1 MSDIAILLITLGGV
15 FLLGVVADLIGKKTI
30 IPRVSLLILLGLVL
44 GPNVFDLLPDLQP
57 LWVDGITNLALVM
70 LGFLIGGTLTRT
82 SFLQHG
88 RAILIS
94 SLVITIGTATIM
106 FLGITLLNE
115 SLVVALVLAAT
126 ACATD
131 PAATSDVIRTSR
143 VESPLSRILLGVV
156 AIDDAWGLILF
167 SVFLILAQ
175 GLTNNHF
182 DSLILLHGL
191 WEIGGALLLGVGL
204 GFPMAYLTGRIE
216 PGEPT
221 LIEALGWVLLCGGI
235 AAWLDVSMILS
246 SMTLGVVVVNFARHH
261 NRPFHAIEGIEWPF
275 LLLFFVLTGAS
286 LNLQSVTQVAGLLVA
301 YILLRTGSRILSG
314 WLGAKFAGMPAYT
327 RPRIGWALLPQAGV
341 AIGMTLVAVQ
351 RFPELQD
358 RLLPVVVVATLVF
371 EVVGPVATRLVLSGP
386 EADSQ

>member
-1 MSDIAILLITLGGV
+1 MSEIAILLITLGAV

-30 IPRVSLLILLGLVL
+30 IPRVSLLILLGLLL
-44 GPNVFDLLPDLQP
+44 GPNVLDLLPELQP
-57 LWVDGITNLALVM
+57 HWVVGITDFALVM
-70 LGFLIGGTLTRT
+70 LGFLIGGTLTRA

-88 RAILIS
+88 RAIMVG
-94 SLVITIGTATIM
+94 SLVITISTATIM
-106 FLGITLLNE
+106 FLGISLLNE

-131 PAATSDVIRTSR
+131 PAATRDVIRTSR
-143 VESPLSRILLGVV
+143 VESPLSGVLLGVV

-191 WEIGGALLLGVGL
+191 WEIGGALLLGTAL

-221 LIEALGWVLLCGGI
+221 LIEALGWVLLCGGM
-235 AAWLDVSMILS
+235 AVWLDVSMILS
-246 SMTLGVVVVNFARHH
+246 SMTLGVIVVNFARHH

-275 LLLFFVLTGAS
+275 LMLFFVLTGAS
-286 LNLQSVTQVAGLLVA
+286 LNLQSISHVGGLLIA
-301 YILLRTGSRILSG
+301 YILLRTGSRVLSG
-314 WLGAKFAGMPAYT
+314 WLGARLAGMPQYT
-327 RPRIGWALLPQAGV
+327 RPRVGWALLPQAGV

-351 RFPELQD
+351 KFPELQD
-358 RLLPVVVVATLVF
+358 RLLPVVVVSTLIF
-371 EVVGPVATRLVLSGP
+371 EIVGPIATRMALSDP
-386 EADSQ
+386 AMDAK

>member
-1 MSDIAILLITLGGV
+1 MSEIAILLITLGAV

-30 IPRVSLLILLGLVL
+30 IPRVSLLILLGLLL
-44 GPNVFDLLPDLQP
+44 GPNLLDLLPELQP
-57 LWVDGITNLALVM
+57 LWVVGITDFALVM
-70 LGFLIGGTLTRT
+70 LGFLIGGTLTWA
-82 SFLQHG
+82 SFLKHG
-88 RAILIS
+88 RAILVG
-94 SLVITIGTATIM
+94 SLVITIGTASIM
-106 FLGITLLNE
+106 FLGISLLNE
-115 SLVVALVLAAT
+115 SLVVALVLAAI

-143 VESPLSRILLGVV
+143 VESPLSGVLLGVV

-175 GLTNNHF
+175 GLTNNNF

-191 WEIGGALLLGVGL
+191 WEIGGALLLGTAL

-235 AAWLDVSMILS
+235 AVWLDVSMILS
-246 SMTLGVVVVNFARHH
+246 SITLGVIVVNFARHH

-286 LNLQSVTQVAGLLVA
+286 LNLQSISQVGGLLIA
-301 YILLRTGSRILSG
+301 YIFLRTGSRVLSG
-314 WLGAKFAGMPAYT
+314 WLGARLAGMPEYT
-327 RPRIGWALLPQAGV
+327 RLRIGWALLPQAGV

-351 RFPELQD
+351 KFPELQD
-358 RLLPVVVVATLVF
+358 RLLPVVVVSTLVF
-371 EVVGPVATRLVLSGP
+371 EIVGPIATRLALSNP
-386 EADSQ
+386 AMDA